1 MTRNDFQHDGDHTPA
16 LIDPLP
22 GPLNS
27 SPVGIDPAEARA
39 MLAAAVL
46 GMDLGEYDRRIIAW
60 LSGWDQ
66 PTLASIASIIY
77 RARQEGTR

>member
-1 MTRNDFQHDGDHTPA
+1 MTRNDFQDDGDNTPA
-16 LIDPLP
+16 LIAPLP
-22 GPLNS
+22 GPLVKR
-27 SPVGIDPAEARA
+27 PKGLDPAEARA

-46 GMDLGEYDRRIIAW
+46 GMELGEYDRRIIAW

-66 PTLASIASIIY
+66 PTTAAIASIIY